1 MVDEVLAG
9 APLLPVV
16 RRRSEAERAAQQLAI
31 DVRVVGRDLREQL
44 FDKALI
50 SLVKLEN
57 RHEPSVLRAVLRT
70 SAGGNG
76 VVTGK

>member
-9 APLLPVV
+9 APLLALV
-16 RRRSEAERAAQQLAI
+16 RRRGEAERAAQQLAI

-57 RHEPSVLRAVLRT
+57 RHESSVLRAVLRT
-70 SAGGNG
+70 CPGGKA